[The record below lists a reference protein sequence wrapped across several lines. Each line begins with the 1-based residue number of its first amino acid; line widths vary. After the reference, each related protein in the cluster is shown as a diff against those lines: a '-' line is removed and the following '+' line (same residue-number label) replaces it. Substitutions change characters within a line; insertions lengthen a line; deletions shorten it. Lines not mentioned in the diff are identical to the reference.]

1 MRFIV
6 MKYEVVYFSGK
17 VEYLHSKDEVE
28 ELIDDLELGNRF
40 DVSQIVDVSKSKI
53 KTIWTDEEGLL
64 VVL

>member
-1 MRFIV
+1 
-6 MKYEVVYFSGK
+6 MKYEVIYFSGK
-17 VEYLHSKDEVE
+17 VEYLNSKDEVE
-28 ELIDDLELGNRF
+28 ELIDDLEFGKRF

>member
-1 MRFIV
+1 

-17 VEYLHSKDEVE
+17 VEYLDSKDEVE
-28 ELIDDLELGNRF
+28 ELIDDLEFGNRF